1 MELILKNVKKKDF
14 PVLKSLAKSLGFEI
28 VQEVEKPYNPEFV
41 KEILDAEQ
49 SIKDGKGVRGPYE
62 ESLVGLKIADLTQPL
77 EIVRIIH
84 SFDPC
89 IACAVHVMDTKGN
102 ELSSYK
108 VDVNGASC

>member
-49 SIKDGKGVRGPYE
+49 SIKDGKGVRIRLE
-62 ESLVGLKIADLTQPL
+62 DLW
-77 EIVRIIH
+77 
-84 SFDPC
+84 
-89 IACAVHVMDTKGN
+89 K
-102 ELSSYK
+102 
-108 VDVNGASC
+108 